1 MKPLSEE
8 EIAAGWKLHDGV
20 KCPVGPYRHV
30 DIMWSDRYV
39 GKGHAAGAHQWG
51 QFKDETASIFAYR
64 IVDEDKVLLGEAL
77 KAAVH
82 EGVEKLGGKTFQ
94 ERLSV
99 MEEPVTVY
107 DMAARENEKE
117 ALYADPSRYEQNKAM
132 GDDKPAKDLRQLGR
146 FSHHD
151 TAYTTHVFYDEHPI
165 AMITDDVI
173 SWSYHMP
180 DMKKAAS
187 EAMHVYLGRV
197 WK

>member
-8 EIAAGWKLHDGV
+8 EIAEGWIAHDGGE
-20 KCPVGPYRHV
+20 CPVDDDVMIQTILLDGTKGAMGNANPANWWT
-30 DIMWSDRYV
+30 WSRNTCYP
-39 GKGHAAGAHQWG
+39 
-51 QFKDETASIFAYR
+51 IIAYR
-64 IVDEDKVLLGEAL
+64 VVDQGEAL
-77 KAAVH
+77 KAAVD
-82 EGVEKLGGKTFQ
+82 EGVDKMGDERLPRFHKLG
-94 ERLSV
+94 
-99 MEEPVTVY
+99 M
-107 DMAARENEKE
+107 
-117 ALYADPSRYEQNKAM
+117 RYEEQNKAM

-151 TAYTTHVFYDEHPI
+151 TKYTTHVFYDEHPI

-180 DMKKAAS
+180 DMKRAAS

>member
-8 EIAAGWKLHDGV
+8 EIEEGWIDYRGVCPVAPECMVQV
-20 KCPVGPYRHV
+20 KCDDDLDGGGESKQIEKADDVH
-30 DIMWSDRYV
+30 
-39 GKGHAAGAHQWG
+39 WG
-51 QFKDETASIFAYR
+51 DNLESTVYAYR
-64 IVDEDKVLLGEAL
+64 VVDQGEAL
-77 KAAVH
+77 KAAVDA
-82 EGVEKLGGKTFQ
+82 GVDKL
-94 ERLSV
+94 ESAH
-99 MEEPVTVY
+99 
-107 DMAARENEKE
+107 MAGQAD
-117 ALYADPSRYEQNKAM
+117 AGIDPSYSNARNYAQDKAM

-151 TAYTTHVFYDEHPI
+151 TEYTTHVFYDEHPI

>member
-8 EIAAGWKLHDGV
+8 EIAEGWIEHDGGE
-20 KCPVGPYRHV
+20 CPVSGSVMVQTMLYGGYTGAMGKAKPAEWW
-30 DIMWSDRYV
+30 IWSRNTFYPIV
-39 GKGHAAGAHQWG
+39 
-51 QFKDETASIFAYR
+51 AYR
-64 IVDEDKVLLGEAL
+64 VVDQGEAL

-82 EGVEKLGGKTFQ
+82 AGVDKLGD
-94 ERLSV
+94 S
-99 MEEPVTVY
+99 EPVGDLGMSVV
-107 DMAARENEKE
+107 AK
-117 ALYADPSRYEQNKAM
+117 ALASNRPPKPYEE
-132 GDDKPAKDLRQLGR
+132 PAKDLRQLGR

-151 TAYTTHVFYDEHPI
+151 TEYTTHVFYDEHPI

-180 DMKKAAS
+180 DMKKAAV

>member
-8 EIAAGWKLHDGV
+8 EIADGWIEPLPYVNPIDDNTEIDAMMSGGTVV
-20 KCPVGPYRHV
+20 KNVLARDCIWGPRIDWPYIV
-30 DIMWSDRYV
+30 
-39 GKGHAAGAHQWG
+39 
-51 QFKDETASIFAYR
+51 AYR
-64 IVDEDKVLLGEAL
+64 VVDQGEAL

-82 EGVEKLGGKTFQ
+82 AGVDKLGGQ
-94 ERLSV
+94 
-99 MEEPVTVY
+99 
-107 DMAARENEKE
+107 D
-117 ALYADPSRYEQNKAM
+117 KAM
-132 GDDKPAKDLRQLGR
+132 GDDKPAKDLRQSVTVPYPIDVTKLEAAVNRIDAKVKEMADEIQAQQMAR

-180 DMKKAAS
+180 DMKKAAC